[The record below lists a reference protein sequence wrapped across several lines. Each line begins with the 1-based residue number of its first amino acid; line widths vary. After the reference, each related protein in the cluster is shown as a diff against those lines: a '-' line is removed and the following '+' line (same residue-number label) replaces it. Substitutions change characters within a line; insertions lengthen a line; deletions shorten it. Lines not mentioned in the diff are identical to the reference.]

1 MSIRATIKNNS
12 RSARLIFF
20 FSLLTLTIMF
30 LASMPRI
37 ALPLGFAYI
46 LSFLLRPFIP
56 ALTKFVRNR
65 DVAIGIL
72 FLLLGFLIVYPIVKV
87 APVIQEET
95 DNLQYYVPKVKT
107 FLQEKY
113 SVLRFEVEDRAGLEL
128 PEDAVD
134 NAINIAEESISSFI
148 LQIPNLLASVLE
160 WLFLVPLFLFFF
172 IRDGRKLL
180 HRFLKYVPNQIFER
194 TYYLFSEFNR
204 QIGDYIFAKFVEASI
219 VGLIITVGLF
229 VIDVRFAFLLGI
241 LAGVT
246 NIIPYLGPVL
256 GVIPALIV
264 AFIDFGF
271 SPGFGAVV
279 ILYTVANVIDLAFV
293 FPILVSKIVN
303 LHPLVVVLSVM
314 LGSQYMG
321 VAGMIISIP
330 LAASAKLI
338 VIEIFKEIYPETS
351 RGS

>member
-1 MSIRATIKNNS
+1 MSLRTTIKSNS
-12 RSARLIFF
+12 TSTRLVFF
-20 FSLLTLTIMF
+20 FALLALAAGI

-46 LSFLLRPFIP
+46 LSFLMRPFIP

-65 DVAIGIL
+65 DVAIALL
-72 FLLLGFLIVYPIVKV
+72 FVGLGFLIVYPIVKA

-95 DNLQYYVPKVKT
+95 DNLQYYIPTVKT

-113 SVLRFEVEDRAGLEL
+113 SVIRLEVEDRAGLEL
-128 PEDAVD
+128 PEDTID
-134 NAINIAEESISSFI
+134 NAINIAEESTSKFI
-148 LQIPNLLASVLE
+148 LQLPNLIASVLE

-172 IRDGRKLL
+172 IRDGKKML

-219 VGLIITVGLF
+219 VGVIITVGLLI
-229 VIDVRFAFLLGI
+229 IDVRFAFLLGI
-241 LAGVT
+241 VAAVT

-256 GVIPALIV
+256 GVVPALIV

-271 SPGFGAVV
+271 SPSFGAVV

-321 VAGMIISIP
+321 VAGMIVSIP